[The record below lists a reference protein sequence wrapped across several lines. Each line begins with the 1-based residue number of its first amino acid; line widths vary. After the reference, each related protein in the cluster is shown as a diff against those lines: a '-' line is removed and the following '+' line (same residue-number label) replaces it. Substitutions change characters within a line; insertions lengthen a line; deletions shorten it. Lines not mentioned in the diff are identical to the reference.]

1 MGIRDRDYMRRAGG
15 ATPYDVGLG
24 DDPLRARM
32 PVWGKVLLVVL
43 ALALVA
49 VAIVNNI

>member
-15 ATPYDVGLG
+15 ETPYDDRPG
-24 DDPLRARM
+24 DDQLRARM
-32 PVWGKVLLVVL
+32 PVWGKILLVVL